1 MNLFLIISME
11 IIEVD
16 DCIGKIYLEDN
27 TILYE
32 RNYQFCDGPQI
43 EYPNPIVD
51 KIPYDIG
58 QKIFIDLVD
67 LGTLCRLKIKVY
79 VNNIAINNDDSIF
92 WNCINCYGDN
102 GGYLYD
108 SQNFVLS
115 CYDNAK
121 DYHAVNGTKYNFIFI
136 SK

>member
-32 RNYQFCDGPQI
+32 RNYPFCDGSQI
-43 EYPNPIVD
+43 VYPNPIVD

-92 WNCINCYGDN
+92 LE
-102 GGYLYD
+102 LY
-108 SQNFVLS
+108 QLLWR
-115 CYDNAK
+115 
-121 DYHAVNGTKYNFIFI
+121 
-136 SK
+136 